1 MGGMPN
7 SVQVYLKSYIPY
19 VKEKKRRKNG
29 RKEGREGG
37 KKGKK
42 SNLLNPDGGDS
53 GVHCY
58 SVSSPYV

>member
-19 VKEKKRRKNG
+19 VKEKKKKWKKR
-29 RKEGREGG
+29 REGGRG

-42 SNLLNPDGGDS
+42 SNLLNPDGGYS

-58 SVSSPYV
+58 SVSSPHV

>member
-19 VKEKKRRKNG
+19 VKEKKKNG

-37 KKGKK
+37 EKKGK
-42 SNLLNPDGGDS
+42 SQI
-53 GVHCY
+53 C
-58 SVSSPYV
+58 